1 MVSTPW
7 GHSRGVTGEQSDP
20 VASFAPRARCFAPGH
35 PTSSLF
41 VFTPTPHARSSLS
54 FSWCR
59 FTGACEKVM
68 PIFDHIGAVFYFA
81 KSEMETK
88 KRYVVMV
95 LSSPVA
101 LVCSARLDLPAYR

>member
-1 MVSTPW
+1 MGAFSW
-7 GHSRGVTGEQSDP
+7 GDRG
-20 VASFAPRARCFAPGH
+20 AKRPGRFLRSPGALLRSPGP